1 MAPSLIKLCHQVSG
15 EFGNLSEQSKTKS
28 SLHAQIMKNRLRRCD
43 RVKPLGPPHRVHSS
57 RQQDG
62 AASHLHRAAHHQ
74 HIHARERER
83 EREMERERA
92 ALRACGFPDRNF
104 GSNRTWK
111 KWEDLRLRC
120 LQRSR
125 GPHPRQSLGTG
136 WLGCGHRRSSM

>member
-83 EREMERERA
+83 ERDGERA
-92 ALRACGFPDRNF
+92 SRTARMRLSRSELRKQPDVEEVGRSALAVPAALT
-104 GSNRTWK
+104 GSTSTPK
-111 KWEDLRLRC
+111 PGHGLAGLRP
-120 LQRSR
+120 QKV
-125 GPHPRQSLGTG
+125 
-136 WLGCGHRRSSM
+136 